1 MGDLVHKVVPVREE
15 DIAKSIAP
23 MPKNIALAI
32 NEVCRNAV
40 KLNKTNKNNYQDYNF
55 ASIDDFLEVYGSTIA
70 EAGISIIMDEVQSR
84 TESKVLEIV
93 FNFIIVHKDGDMW
106 QHPLRRSIRVQS
118 SSGSQAYGIA
128 QSYCLKQF
136 LRGIFM
142 IPTGESKNAKPEPD
156 ADSLKT
162 FDNNTNNTKFDNK
175 TKSNG
180 KSRGYSVFED
190 KRKIINGK
198 FIVDVI
204 KQIEDDVNKATSND
218 ELDEL
223 YLKHK
228 DAITQMDDGNMKT
241 IKNTFEAVRST
252 IPQ

>member
-1 MGDLVHKVVPVREE
+1 
-15 DIAKSIAP
+15 
-23 MPKNIALAI
+23 
-32 NEVCRNAV
+32 
-40 KLNKTNKNNYQDYNF
+40 
-55 ASIDDFLEVYGSTIA
+55 
-70 EAGISIIMDEVQSR
+70 
-84 TESKVLEIV
+84 
-93 FNFIIVHKDGDMW
+93 
-106 QHPLRRSIRVQS
+106 
-118 SSGSQAYGIA
+118 
-128 QSYCLKQF
+128 
-136 LRGIFM
+136 M

-180 KSRGYSVFED
+180 KSKGYSVFED

>member
-142 IPTGESKNAKPEPD
+142 IPTGESKDAIPEPD
-156 ADSLKT
+156 ADSLKK

-180 KSRGYSVFED
+180 KI
-190 KRKIINGK
+190 KIINGK
-198 FIVDVI
+198 FIVDII
-204 KQIEDDVNKATSND
+204 KEIEDDVNKATSND

-228 DAITQMDDGNMKT
+228 DAITQMDDGNIKT

>member
-1 MGDLVHKVVPVREE
+1 
-15 DIAKSIAP
+15 
-23 MPKNIALAI
+23 
-32 NEVCRNAV
+32 
-40 KLNKTNKNNYQDYNF
+40 
-55 ASIDDFLEVYGSTIA
+55 
-70 EAGISIIMDEVQSR
+70 
-84 TESKVLEIV
+84 
-93 FNFIIVHKDGDMW
+93 
-106 QHPLRRSIRVQS
+106 
-118 SSGSQAYGIA
+118 
-128 QSYCLKQF
+128 
-136 LRGIFM
+136 M

-180 KSRGYSVFED
+180 KS
-190 KRKIINGK
+190 KIINGK

>member
-32 NEVCRNAV
+32 NEICRNAV

-180 KSRGYSVFED
+180 KS
-190 KRKIINGK
+190 KIINGK
-198 FIVDVI
+198 FIVDII
-204 KQIEDDVNKATSND
+204 KEIEDDVNKATSND

-228 DAITQMDDGNMKT
+228 DAITQMDDGNIKT